1 MPIADAELA
10 KPANAY
16 LVRPADETVL
26 AALQAWRDAPQ
37 SYEWWWLLIDH
48 GAARFTA
55 LRFEDL
61 RKLLA
66 SPDLGVTMHTPLA
79 NLPACRENPD
89 NWAQPWPGVV
99 TPGVVQQD
107 ALSTAQ
113 ALQRMRDVP
122 GRILIVVDG
131 TRLAGILTD
140 TQRTFT
146 FADRP
151 LLDLLED
158 YEQPRHTPPVAEH
171 IPPTDAP
178 EAAPPPSPEIE

>member
-10 KPANAY
+10 KPANAF

-26 AALQAWRDAPQ
+26 AALRAWRDTPQ

-61 RKLLA
+61 RDLLA
-66 SPDLGVTMHTPLA
+66 SPDLGVTMQTRLA
-79 NLPACRENPD
+79 DLPSRRENPD
-89 NWAQPWPGVV
+89 NWAQPWPGVY
-99 TPGVVQQD
+99 TPEVVQQD

-113 ALQRMRDVP
+113 ALQRMRDAP
-122 GRILIVVDG
+122 GRILIVADG
-131 TRLAGILTD
+131 ARLAGILTD
-140 TQRTFT
+140 TQRTFA

-158 YEQPRHTPPVAEH
+158 YEQPRHTPPAGESAAG
-171 IPPTDAP
+171 TLDA
-178 EAAPPPSPEIE
+178 AAPPPPETE